1 MPPVGSQLPAR
12 ESGEAMRISK
22 APSEPR
28 MISWLVKP

>member
-1 MPPVGSQLPAR
+1 MPPVGNQLPAR
-12 ESGEAMRISK
+12 DRDAIRTSN